1 MPDLGFE
8 ELPQTKI
15 KVVAIAFSFN
25 NVKLLQLLYQRG
37 ESIRADNF
45 EKVSKI
51 ESEINKLKEKDLDKL
66 T

>member
-25 NVKLLQLLYQRG
+25 NVKLL
-37 ESIRADNF
+37 
-45 EKVSKI
+45 
-51 ESEINKLKEKDLDKL
+51 
-66 T
+66 